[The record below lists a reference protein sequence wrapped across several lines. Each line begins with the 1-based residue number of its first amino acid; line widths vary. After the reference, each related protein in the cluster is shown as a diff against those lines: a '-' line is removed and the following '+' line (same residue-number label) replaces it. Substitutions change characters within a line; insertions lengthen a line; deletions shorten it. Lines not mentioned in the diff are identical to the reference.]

1 MSTLSQLASD
11 TPSLSPALNGVR
23 LTLHVLAATIWVGGQ
38 ITAAGLLPTVRGLS
52 PDAPKLVAR
61 ALARLLWPAYAV
73 LIITGL
79 WNISSFNL
87 TGAPSAWTAV
97 LSIKIAV
104 VVVAGVAVSLHQR
117 ATTKGA
123 LAVWGSIGAT
133 ASVIALVLGVMLA
146 G

>member
-1 MSTLSQLASD
+1 MTLASHVAAN
-11 TPSLSPALNGVR
+11 TPSLSPALNAVR

-38 ITAAGLLPTVRGLS
+38 FTAAGLLPTVRGLS
-52 PDAPKLVAR
+52 PDAPKQVAR

-79 WNISSFNL
+79 WNISSFDL

-97 LSIKIAV
+97 LSVKIAV
-104 VVVAGVAVSLHQR
+104 VVVAGVAVFLHQR
-117 ATTKGA
+117 ATTKAA

-133 ASVIALVLGVMLA
+133 ASVAALVLGVMLA